1 MAWRPWWRPAE
12 GGGRPLGGGA
22 TAAAWQPVV
31 TAWRLQRWWHGI
43 GVAAGVAPAVVQW
56 PEWRRRGDREAGRR
70 WWHQHGRHWWCGGS
84 AQAQGN
90 DGCAKG
96 AGGGGSSSSLPVGT
110 LVLPGAPPL
119 LCGEFLSWIEMTAG
133 ETQAFDETS
142 SSSGFSFCQN
152 QRGGQRVAGRRR
164 PGLAFRG
171 SGKVQHLVWKLI
183 GGGAPVWWGGGLMLP
198 LPVRWFLS

>member
-1 MAWRPWWRPAE
+1 GATAMAWRPWWRPAE

-96 AGGGGSSSSLPVGT
+96 AGGG
-110 LVLPGAPPL
+110 
-119 LCGEFLSWIEMTAG
+119 

-171 SGKVQHLVWKLI
+171 GGKVQHLVWKLI